1 MFSGI
6 IEAQG
11 EIRDISL
18 NGDSARIAI
27 AAGELPMDDVTLGD
41 SIACSGACL
50 TVVEF
55 DDTSF
60 SVDVSSETLKLTT
73 IGQLSPGSAVNLEK
87 ALLVS
92 ARLGGHIVTGHID
105 GVGEVVEK
113 EELSDYVRFAIEAP
127 STLSKYI
134 AKKGSICVDGIS
146 LTVNEVDGNRFE
158 LMIIPHT
165 LAVTTLGQ
173 TLVGSQ
179 VNLEIDVVARY
190 CERLLDAEES

>member
-11 EIRDISL
+11 EITDISL
-18 NGDSARIAI
+18 DGDSARMTI
-27 AAGELPMDDVTLGD
+27 AAGNLSMDDVQLGD
-41 SIACSGACL
+41 SISCSGACL
-50 TVVEF
+50 TVVDF
-55 DDTSF
+55 DANSF

-73 IGQLSPGSAVNLEK
+73 LGGLSAGSAVNLEK

-105 GVGEVVEK
+105 GVGTVLEK
-113 EELSDYVRFAIEAP
+113 EPLNEYVRFSVEAP
-127 STLSKYI
+127 SALSKYI
-134 AKKGSICVDGIS
+134 AKKGSVCVDGIS
-146 LTVNEVDGNRFE
+146 LTVNEVEANKFE

-165 LAVTTLGQ
+165 LLVTTLGE
-173 TLVGSQ
+173 TRVGSQ

-190 CERLLDAEES
+190 CERLLDAQQS

>member
-6 IEAQG
+6 IEAKG
-11 EIRDISL
+11 EIQKISL
-18 NGDSARIAI
+18 DGDSARITI
-27 AAGELPMDDVTLGD
+27 AAGGLSMDDVTLGD

-50 TVVEF
+50 TVVDF
-55 DDTSF
+55 DQSSF

-73 IGQLSPGSAVNLEK
+73 IGQLTSGSAVNLEK

-92 ARLGGHIVTGHID
+92 ARLGGHIVTGHVD
-105 GVGEVVEK
+105 GVGEVVQK
-113 EELSDYVRFAIEAP
+113 EQLSEYVRFVIEAP
-127 STLSKYI
+127 SSLSKYI

-146 LTVNEVDGNRFE
+146 LTVNEVDENRFE

-165 LAVTTLGQ
+165 LSVTTLGQ
-173 TLVGSQ
+173 TLVGTQ

-190 CERLLDAEES
+190 CERLLDTGDS

>member
-27 AAGELPMDDVTLGD
+27 AAGELSMDDVTLGD

-127 STLSKYI
+127 LALSKYI

-190 CERLLDAEES
+190 CERLLDAEAS